1 MCVGRHVWAVGVGS
15 RALGGLP
22 VGEVEGEGEGLLEV
36 NVEGGAVRLDHAA
49 AVALGE
55 GDFLLDRAAGDL
67 LQIDEHRV
75 ELARPAEAA
84 ALDQRDA
91 QRLLRHVVV
100 QPAPLGVHPTL
111 VHRRLAALDLWRWGG
126 DRPSQN
132 CAAE

>member
-1 MCVGRHVWAVGVGS
+1 MGS

-36 NVEGGAVRLDHAA
+36 DVEGGAVRLDHAA

-55 GDFLLDRAAGDL
+55 GDLLLDRAAGDL
-67 LQIDEHRV
+67 LQVDENRV

-84 ALDQRDA
+84 AFDQRDA

-111 VHRRLAALDLWRWGG
+111 VHRRLAALDLWRWGEHG
-126 DRPSQN
+126 PSQK
-132 CAAE
+132 CAAEDCAAE